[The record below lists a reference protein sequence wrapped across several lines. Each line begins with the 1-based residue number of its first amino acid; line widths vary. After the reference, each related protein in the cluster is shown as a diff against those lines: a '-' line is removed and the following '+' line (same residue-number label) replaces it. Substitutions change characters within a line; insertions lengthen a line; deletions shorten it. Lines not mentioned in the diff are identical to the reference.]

1 MPTLGR
7 HEGTLGKQETK
18 VVANQSEPR
27 FFRCEFPACVN
38 P

>member
-18 VVANQSEPR
+18 VVANQTEHR
-27 FFRCEFPACVN
+27 FFSL
-38 P
+38 